1 MFSVFVYEKWEK
13 YPIYGSKIFLKDILI
28 IIGRIRS
35 QKALWQ
41 DFNTFMYDYTIHRR
55 RKHFCPYCLH
65 AFSTA
70 ELLKSQFNFC
80 FKINDKQRI
89 RMPQKGKYVILKN
102 YERKN
107 V

>member
-1 MFSVFVYEKWEK
+1 MR
-13 YPIYGSKIFLKDILI
+13 KISDLWVKNIFKRQLI

-89 RMPQKGKYVILKN
+89 KMPQKGKYVILKN